1 MPRMKKIFLE
11 TQPSYTIKHLKSM
24 IHKKIGVPAD
34 DLELKLAGRLLKD
47 GCTLSAYNIQDGDRV
62 TMTYSTGITAS

>member
-34 DLELKLAGRLLKD
+34 EQKLKFSGGLLKD
-47 GCTLSAYNIQDGDRV
+47 GCTLSAYNIQDGDTV
-62 TMTYSTGITAS
+62 TVNYSSGI